1 MKPHQALTQLLDQF
15 FILVEFFQRL
25 DVHVGDIHSL
35 GLITMLLVP
44 QDTHGELGAGSG
56 LKPAF
61 WGEQDRSHPALSY
74 RG

>member
-1 MKPHQALTQLLDQF
+1 MVGGRGRTTPGTLTQLLDQF
-15 FILVEFFQRL
+15 LILVEFLQSL

-44 QDTHGELGAGSG
+44 QNTHGKLGAGSG

-61 WGEQDRSHPALSY
+61 WGTV
-74 RG
+74 